1 MKSPRTLPLF
11 VALTLLLVQQAGL
24 THALSHFDAGTQSK
38 EAPAH
43 TLLCAKCASFEQ
55 LSAMVPTST
64 AANPEQRSSELPTCA
79 AVHGCLRGTV
89 TAFHARAPPTLS

>member
-1 MKSPRTLPLF
+1 MKAPRTLPLF

-64 AANPEQRSSELPTCA
+64 AANPEQPTSDLPTCA
-79 AVHGCLRGTV
+79 AVHGCLHRAV
-89 TAFHARAPPTLS
+89 TAFHARAPPLLS

>member
-1 MKSPRTLPLF
+1 MKAPRTLPLL
-11 VALTLLLVQQAGL
+11 VALTLLLGQQAGL
-24 THALSHFDAGTQSK
+24 AHALSHLDPGTQSK

-64 AANPEQRSSELPTCA
+64 AASPQQLSSEKPTSVA
-79 AVHGCLRGTV
+79 DYGCVRRTV
-89 TAFHARAPPTLS
+89 TAFRSRAPPSLS